1 MDYNKMINIKR
12 ETNVNDN
19 AFAMP
24 PNKKITDTDD
34 GGGSFY
40 GNDIGVEIE
49 DDYSYMIEN
58 ENEDTVKSVKL
69 SKELLSYF
77 LNEIK
82 NIAVSL
88 LEPYHTHTFTVS
100 VTDDF
105 KESINRM
112 GVIEPLLIA
121 QSANYGKYE
130 VISGHRRLEAAKA
143 VGLEKLPCRIAR
155 EDTPREILDEIMVI
169 TNLQRRNTFTK
180 MELAHCLAEEAN
192 VELHHNENTKEK
204 RHEEYSDAFFIDN
217 GLKRI
222 VWIYYNP
229 DSNAGGQY
237 VTNIISFDKLAKIS
251 SISRNADDYFNTQ
264 ISSLCTQYLSDV
276 GTDAYK
282 AAERMFYDNP
292 DFVNATHTTMQALT
306 KIALIDEW
314 ENELH
319 NDLPSFIKSAFAWDE
334 LIGYGSID
342 DEIQYEETPVKVVRD
357 FFLKEKGTMY
367 SYEGEYTDCIWNL
380 EERDG
385 KPVINIAVKRENES
399 KPVFS
404 FDKTFEWN
412 DITNAVIARI
422 QQEKIYNKLVEHCYK
437 FSKYHTDDYR
447 VYDPEEGRTVIRG
460 SAKQIKECFGKLL
473 NKQEVK
479 MLIETEIVPTLAK
492 ADEQFEVD
500 CENDDME
507 I

>member
-1 MDYNKMINIKR
+1 MSSALIYKMR
-12 ETNVNDN
+12 LT
-19 AFAMP
+19 A
-24 PNKKITDTDD
+24 PNKPGTASHNSNYVKYIAEREHVMKLSPESESGLFGRIDGTNNDELDVTDTQNYVY
-34 GGGSFY
+34 GISKAGVTVYNAYISFRPEIAKRLELDSLEKWQNYIKFHIDTLMRGYDIPKDRFEYIAAVHDKKGQPHIHISFWDKDPPLTVQFVKKEVSDNVRKKLIHDTFANELSYYY
-40 GNDIGVEIE
+40 GI
-49 DDYSYMIEN
+49 SN
-58 ENEDTVKSVKL
+58 EAMSDA
-69 SKELLSYF
+69 KELVGKLM
-77 LNEIK
+77 I
-82 NIAVSL
+82 
-88 LEPYHTHTFTVS
+88 
-100 VTDDF
+100 DF
-105 KESINRM
+105 ERD
-112 GVIEPLLIA
+112 
-121 QSANYGKYE
+121 
-130 VISGHRRLEAAKA
+130 ISGIYSNRFSGVDIPEELIQKYTD
-143 VGLEKLPCRIAR
+143 VLNNLPGRGRIAYAYLPK
-155 EDTPREILDEIMVI
+155 ETKDMVI
-169 TNLQRRNTFTK
+169 G
-180 MELAHCLAEEAN
+180 MI
-192 VELHHNENTKEK
+192 KEM
-204 RHEEYSDAFFIDN
+204 IMLPN
-217 GLKRI
+217 
-222 VWIYYNP
+222 
-229 DSNAGGQY
+229 
-237 VTNIISFDKLAKIS
+237 
-251 SISRNADDYFNTQ
+251 
-264 ISSLCTQYLSDV
+264 
-276 GTDAYK
+276 TDAYK

>member
-1 MDYNKMINIKR
+1 MNENKKEELIIPLYKNDMITAKENGKMADWRISFNESCNCAKAIDKAL
-12 ETNVNDN
+12 NDN
-19 AFAMP
+19 FAD
-24 PNKKITDTDD
+24 NYLDTDKT
-34 GGGSFY
+34 F
-40 GNDIGVEIE
+40 
-49 DDYSYMIEN
+49 
-58 ENEDTVKSVKL
+58 DTVVDEYGAERVTHIIAAQVVNHDWDGRYHNDVKAWAREQT
-69 SKELLSYF
+69 KELSAEFMEDSRKYY
-77 LNEIK
+77 LNAHPIL
-82 NIAVSL
+82 IDGL
-88 LEPYHTHTFTVS
+88 
-100 VTDDF
+100 VTTIMR
-105 KESINRM
+105 KE
-112 GVIEPLLIA
+112 
-121 QSANYGKYE
+121 K
-130 VISGHRRLEAAKA
+130 
-143 VGLEKLPCRIAR
+143 EK
-155 EDTPREILDEIMVI
+155 
-169 TNLQRRNTFTK
+169 
-180 MELAHCLAEEAN
+180 ELANRLVEEAN
-192 VELHHNENTKEK
+192 IANEK
-204 RHEEYSDAFFIDN
+204 RHEEYSDAFFVDN
-217 GLKRI
+217 ERKCI
-222 VWIYYNP
+222 VWMYYNP

-251 SISRNADDYFNTQ
+251 SVNHIVDDYFNTQ
-264 ISSLCTQYLSDV
+264 ISSLCTQYLSDI
-276 GTDAYK
+276 GTDDYT

-292 DFVNATHTTMQALT
+292 DFVNATSTTMQALT

-399 KPVFS
+399 KPLFS

-437 FSKYHTDDYR
+437 FSKYHTGNYK

-460 SAKQIKECFGKLL
+460 SAEQIKECFGKLL

-479 MLIETEIVPTLAK
+479 MLIETEIVPALAK

>member
-1 MDYNKMINIKR
+1 MINKKTVQLSVVLNERVYDDVKKLAIKKR
-12 ETNVNDN
+12 TSMGNIIRSFIIKGLTVESHDE
-19 AFAMP
+19 
-24 PNKKITDTDD
+24 NKEDFRRMIHDEMTEVFKQE
-34 GGGSFY
+34 
-40 GNDIGVEIE
+40 VERLIKLQ
-49 DDYSYMIEN
+49 
-58 ENEDTVKSVKL
+58 VKSTKASAITMYTGL
-69 SKELLSYF
+69 QIMS
-77 LNEIK
+77 
-82 NIAVSL
+82 
-88 LEPYHTHTFTVS
+88 
-100 VTDDF
+100 
-105 KESINRM
+105 ES
-112 GVIEPLLIA
+112 
-121 QSANYGKYE
+121 
-130 VISGHRRLEAAKA
+130 
-143 VGLEKLPCRIAR
+143 
-155 EDTPREILDEIMVI
+155 
-169 TNLQRRNTFTK
+169 F
-180 MELAHCLAEEAN
+180 
-192 VELHHNENTKEK
+192 
-204 RHEEYSDAFFIDN
+204 
-217 GLKRI
+217 
-222 VWIYYNP
+222 
-229 DSNAGGQY
+229 
-237 VTNIISFDKLAKIS
+237 
-251 SISRNADDYFNTQ
+251 ADDVSFARVVASASKQ
-264 ISSLCTQYLSDV
+264 AA
-276 GTDAYK
+276 AYMK
-282 AAERMFYDNP
+282 QERMFYDNP

>member
-1 MDYNKMINIKR
+1 MEDSIFFEFKNNKFVLKG
-12 ETNVNDN
+12 TNAGYTIVEHNEV
-19 AFAMP
+19 
-24 PNKKITDTDD
+24 KDTD
-34 GGGSFY
+34 GSM
-40 GNDIGVEIE
+40 IGIALAKSSTQYVTWRFTFFPKSEYFSGFNHGHYFINE
-49 DDYSYMIEN
+49 LSAKKDYFDRSSEMCKNLITRKVQMN
-58 ENEDTVKSVKL
+58 KLKAQLIKSMQTDL
-69 SKELLSYF
+69 DEL
-77 LNEIK
+77 K
-82 NIAVSL
+82 KDL
-88 LEPYHTHTFTVS
+88 LKMQP
-100 VTDDF
+100 
-105 KESINRM
+105 
-112 GVIEPLLIA
+112 
-121 QSANYGKYE
+121 Q
-130 VISGHRRLEAAKA
+130 
-143 VGLEKLPCRIAR
+143 
-155 EDTPREILDEIMVI
+155 EILGRAYEYAMKTEIIYAAHDSVLDDHQIKALLKHPSPLNDVYSKYLKHDE
-169 TNLQRRNTFTK
+169 TSLSD
-180 MELAHCLAEEAN
+180 ELANCLAEEAN
-192 VELHHNENTKEK
+192 VELHHNENTEEK

-237 VTNIISFDKLAKIS
+237 VTNIISFDKLAEIS

-276 GTDAYK
+276 GTDYYK

-292 DFVNATHTTMQALT
+292 DFVNTTYTTMQALT
-306 KIALIDEW
+306 NEW
-314 ENELH
+314 ENDLH

-399 KPVFS
+399 KPLFS

-460 SAKQIKECFGKLL
+460 SAEQIKERFGKLL

-479 MLIETEIVPTLAK
+479 MLIETEIVPALAK

>member
-1 MDYNKMINIKR
+1 MNELKAQLIKNMQAELDELKEDLLNIS
-12 ETNVNDN
+12 
-19 AFAMP
+19 P
-24 PNKKITDTDD
+24 Q
-34 GGGSFY
+34 
-40 GNDIGVEIE
+40 EILSRAYE
-49 DDYSYMIEN
+49 YATKTEIIYAAHDAELDDYQMEALLKHPSPLNDVYSKYLKHDE
-58 ENEDTVKSVKL
+58 TAL
-69 SKELLSYF
+69 S
-77 LNEIK
+77 
-82 NIAVSL
+82 
-88 LEPYHTHTFTVS
+88 
-100 VTDDF
+100 D
-105 KESINRM
+105 
-112 GVIEPLLIA
+112 
-121 QSANYGKYE
+121 
-130 VISGHRRLEAAKA
+130 
-143 VGLEKLPCRIAR
+143 
-155 EDTPREILDEIMVI
+155 
-169 TNLQRRNTFTK
+169 
-180 MELAHCLAEEAN
+180 ELANCLVEEAN
-192 VELHHNENTKEK
+192 IANEK
-204 RHEEYSDAFFIDN
+204 RHEEYSDAFFVDN
-217 GLKRI
+217 ERKCI
-222 VWIYYNP
+222 VWMYYNP
-229 DSNAGGQY
+229 DSNVGGQY

-306 KIALIDEW
+306 KIALTDEW

-367 SYEGEYTDCIWNL
+367 SYEGEYTNCNWLLN
-380 EERDG
+380 ECNS
-385 KPVINIAVKRENES
+385 KPVINIAIQRENES
-399 KPVFS
+399 KPICS
-404 FDKTFEWN
+404 FEKVFEWE
-412 DITNAVIARI
+412 DIAVAVTDRI
-422 QQEKIYNKLVEHCYK
+422 RQEKLYNKLIGHCYK
-437 FSKYHTDDYR
+437 FRKFHTDDYR

-460 SAKQIKECFGKLL
+460 SAEQIKECFGKLL

-479 MLIETEIVPTLAK
+479 MLIETEIVLALAK